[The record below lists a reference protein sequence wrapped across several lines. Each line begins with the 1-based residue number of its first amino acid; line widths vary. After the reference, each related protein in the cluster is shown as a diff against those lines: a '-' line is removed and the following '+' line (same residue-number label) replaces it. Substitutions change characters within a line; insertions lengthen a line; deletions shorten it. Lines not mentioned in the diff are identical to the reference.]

1 MKLTEIQYSP
11 QPIRILWKIKNQHH
25 NLISDKF
32 WYNFDNQVHKQLP
45 NKIWKQGYNQIG
57 KPIKN
62 LIRNLLLNDI
72 GLMEIGHKYGT
83 IKSPS
88 VKKIGRAHV

>member
-11 QPIRILWKIKNQHH
+11 QPIKILRQIKNQHH

-32 WYNFDNQVHKQLP
+32 WYQMHNEVNQQSPWKL
-45 NKIWKQGYNQIG
+45 WKQINNQIG

-62 LIRNLLLNDI
+62 LIRNPLLNDI
-72 GLMEIGHKYGT
+72 GLIDLSNLEFNKGLYFLSKL
-83 IKSPS
+83 
-88 VKKIGRAHV
+88 